1 MMAQDAP
8 KSNKNARERRALAKN
23 KADGSPSGSPVEETS
38 GSGRTRREGGAVA
51 SAPKRSIPEQVR
63 LYFKGVVAENKRVSW
78 PGKPQVVAG
87 TVTTLFILVVFSIYL
102 GSMDWVLSNL
112 TTRFGL

>member
-8 KSNKNARERRALAKN
+8 KSNKNAKERRAKKKSEVGTAGTS
-23 KADGSPSGSPVEETS
+23 AAETV
-38 GSGRTRREGGAVA
+38 GSGKTRREGVAVT

-63 LYFKGVVAENKRVSW
+63 LYFKGVVAESKRVSW

-102 GSMDWVLSNL
+102 GSMDWVLSQL
-112 TTRFGL
+112 TIRLGL